1 MHINNESEETKHAI
15 VQKILD
21 WIIPD
26 SLKWQLKFF
35 NFITLEGKHTNKNL
49 NENKGNIKTLWKKIK
64 DNEEIAIALELAL
77 EKQQNKKRP
86 DENFI
91 TNTINILICN
101 EAEIHVYKD
110 LIKRIKKGEF
120 FKKQVKLN

>member
-1 MHINNESEETKHAI
+1 MIDKKLKEE
-15 VQKILD
+15 
-21 WIIPD
+21 
-26 SLKWQLKFF
+26 
-35 NFITLEGKHTNKNL
+35 
-49 NENKGNIKTLWKKIK
+49 IK
-64 DNEEIAIALELAL
+64 DNDEIAIALELAL
-77 EKQQNKKRP
+77 EQQKNIKRP

-120 FKKQVKLN
+120 AKKQEKMN

>member
-1 MHINNESEETKHAI
+1 MIDKELMIK
-15 VQKILD
+15 K
-21 WIIPD
+21 
-26 SLKWQLKFF
+26 LKSQ
-35 NFITLEGKHTNKNL
+35 
-49 NENKGNIKTLWKKIK
+49 IK

-120 FKKQVKLN
+120 AKKQVKLN

>member
-1 MHINNESEETKHAI
+1 MIDKDLMI
-15 VQKILD
+15 KK
-21 WIIPD
+21 
-26 SLKWQLKFF
+26 LKLQ
-35 NFITLEGKHTNKNL
+35 
-49 NENKGNIKTLWKKIK
+49 IK
-64 DNEEIAIALELAL
+64 DNEEIAIALELTI
-77 EKQQNKKRP
+77 EKEKNKKRP

-120 FKKQVKLN
+120 TKKTSKVELNIKNT

>member
-1 MHINNESEETKHAI
+1 MIDKELMIK
-15 VQKILD
+15 K
-21 WIIPD
+21 
-26 SLKWQLKFF
+26 LKDQ
-35 NFITLEGKHTNKNL
+35 
-49 NENKGNIKTLWKKIK
+49 IK

-120 FKKQVKLN
+120 VKKQVKLN